1 MAAESNTA
9 VSFLIF
15 LFAIFRTHFA
25 AIGLIEAAASRP
37 LSNWI
42 LVVCGVGL
50 VRLGKEW
57 LLYVKL
63 PVRLVIT
70 PGFHSSPADCPTS
83 HSASV

>member
-15 LFAIFRTHFA
+15 LFAIFCTHFA
-25 AIGLIEAAASRP
+25 AIGLIEVAVSRP

-42 LVVCGVGL
+42 LLVCEVGS

-70 PGFHSSPADCPTS
+70 PGFHSSLADRPTS
-83 HSASV
+83 HSESV

>member
-1 MAAESNTA
+1 MAAESSTA

-15 LFAIFRTHFA
+15 LFAIFRAHFA
-25 AIGLIEAAASRP
+25 AILLTEVAATQP

-42 LVVCGVGL
+42 LLSCGVGS

-63 PVRLVIT
+63 PVRLAIT
-70 PGFHSSPADCPTS
+70 PGFHSLPADRPTS